1 MNNQD
6 VVIID
11 DIARIGEILE
21 KIQPLQKPMST
32 SVLATHAFLL
42 ITAQT
47 F

>member
-21 KIQPLQKPMST
+21 KFSHYKNL
-32 SVLATHAFLL
+32 
-42 ITAQT
+42 
-47 F
+47 